1 MKKITHMR
9 TLGRWSVIGA
19 IVTGSATLFAGPA
32 QTKAVLE
39 THTWKVNGVERTAL
53 VAAPRGDLS
62 PKSTVPVVLV
72 FHGHG
77 GTSKNAAATFRI
89 HDAWPEALVMYPQ
102 GLPTE
107 GQIVDLIGA
116 YSGWQHLAGMDKDR
130 DVHFVD
136 EMLEWAGKQ
145 YRTEPEQTFAAGHS
159 NGGSMVYVL
168 WTVKPDKFA
177 AFASAS
183 SVFPAVLLGGA
194 KPKPAFIVAGRQD
207 ALVPFALQQWSL
219 DGVLRIDQAEQADH
233 EWIGDARRH
242 APLAAGHGAEVI
254 AYVHSG
260 GHPMPSDAG
269 ELMVKFFKEIASR
282 QLVHQART
290 AGGPLP

>member
-1 MKKITHMR
+1 MKKITHMT

-19 IVTGSATLFAGPA
+19 MVAGSATAFARPA
-32 QTKAVLE
+32 PQPPALE
-39 THTWKVNGVERTAL
+39 SRTWKVDGVERTAL
-53 VAAPRGDLS
+53 VAAPHDNPS
-62 PKSTVPVVLV
+62 PKSIVPVVLV

-77 GTSKNAAATFRI
+77 GTSQNAARTFRI
-89 HDAWPEALVMYPQ
+89 HEAWPEALVLYPQ

-116 YSGWQHLAGMDKDR
+116 YSGWQHLAGMDHDR
-130 DVHFVD
+130 DLHFVD
-136 EMLEWAGKQ
+136 EMLSWAGKQ
-145 YRTEPEQTFAAGHS
+145 YKTDESQTFAAGHS

-177 AFASAS
+177 AFAPAS

-194 KPKPAFIVAGRQD
+194 KAKPAFIVAGRQD

-219 DGVLRIDQAEQADH
+219 DGVLKINHVEQADH
-233 EWIGDARRH
+233 EWIGNARRH
-242 APLAAGHGAEVI
+242 APLGDSRGAEVI

-260 GHPMPSDAG
+260 GHPLPSDAG
-269 ELMVKFFKEIASR
+269 ELMVKFFKEIAATSH
-282 QLVHQART
+282 HQ
-290 AGGPLP
+290 